1 MAVARHLPRVVDRVV
16 ARRLAKHI
24 EAGELDE
31 ADIAAGLRARHRR
44 S

>member
-1 MAVARHLPRVVDRVV
+1 MAVARHLPRLVDRVV
-16 ARRLAKHI
+16 ARTVAKRI
-24 EAGELDE
+24 GAGDLDD